1 MGTKVFTDIEDV
13 KNEALCYW
21 NNQEFDTYLPK
32 AKEGQSK
39 TRVDTL
45 VFDKEKDNN
54 TYNIINNVIAFI
66 TAGEYYVIP
75 NFYGIQIIL
84 ENLGFQ
90 KDNGL
95 RVLFST
101 DFEVPEMDYDLWLE
115 LMRSMIETNH
125 TFSRQMKHLPEGA
138 TPIDDK
144 FLELSYV
151 YSTRYTEHVGKYNYD
166 GKMIVFYYY
175 DGKIYL
181 TANYDIIKEL
191 DEHGFVRDESLE
203 IPVLNCKM

>member
-13 KNEALCYW
+13 KEVALCYW
-21 NNQEFDTYLPK
+21 NNQEFTTYLPK
-32 AKEGQSK
+32 TEEGQI
-39 TRVDTL
+39 RVDTL
-45 VFDKEKDNN
+45 VFDEEKDND
-54 TYNIINNVIAFI
+54 TFNIINNVIAFI
-66 TAGEYYVIP
+66 TSGEYYVIP

-101 DFEVPEMDYDLWLE
+101 DFEVPEMDYDQWLK
-115 LMRSMIETNH
+115 LMKQMIETNH
-125 TFSRQMKHLPEGA
+125 TFARQMKHLPENA
-138 TPIDDK
+138 SPIDDK

-151 YSTRYTEHVGKYNYD
+151 YSTRYTEHVGKYNFD
-166 GKMIVFYYY
+166 SKMIVFYYY

-181 TANYDIIKEL
+181 TGNYDIIKEL
-191 DEHGFVRDESLE
+191 KKHGFVRDETLD
-203 IPVLNCKM
+203 IPVLSM